1 MAVGLVIFGSN
12 ARKFWNRAGLL
23 QPEDMSDLPSP
34 GSESPCQGQG
44 QSARRPLYT
53 EVLRQ
58 CPEGDKEASD
68 HGSVSL
74 PKVLG
79 TFDCF
84 FFPLGFFGTVCPWNA
99 GHHDAASAVMSE
111 HRRIRT
117 MAENTL
123 LLI

>member
-1 MAVGLVIFGSN
+1 MAVGLVIFGSK

-44 QSARRPLYT
+44 QSARRPPYT

-84 FFPLGFFGTVCPWNA
+84 FSLLDSSEPCVRGMLGTTTQPQ
-99 GHHDAASAVMSE
+99 
-111 HRRIRT
+111 
-117 MAENTL
+117 L
-123 LLI
+123 